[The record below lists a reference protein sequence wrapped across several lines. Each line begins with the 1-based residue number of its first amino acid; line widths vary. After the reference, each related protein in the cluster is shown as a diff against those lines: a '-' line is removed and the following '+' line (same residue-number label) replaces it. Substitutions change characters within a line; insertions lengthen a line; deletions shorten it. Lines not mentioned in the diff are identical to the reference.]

1 MKKKTSWSL
10 LLLLLITTTKNA
22 EARGEISQRDPLRD
36 IEMTQRLLELRRQ
49 QEYIDEQLQYPT
61 RNERRSEKS
70 EIVDIEEGKKYLFPN
85 IVVEGSTLYKS
96 EINKTLKK
104 YLNTEMGKKEIYELL
119 TDLSNIFLS
128 KGYMTTIVTLKS
140 GNVNTG
146 TLVYEIKEGKVNEI
160 KYKDENTSLM
170 KKLKLKLAFPLK
182 KNEMLTTQ
190 GMDQGIENMNIG
202 GNNNVAEVSAAEEYG
217 YSDLI
222 IEENYNPTGFSVG
235 LDNSGYKDKGRYK
248 VNFNFSQSNLLG
260 LNDRLTLNYI
270 ERLTKQR
277 KDDREP
283 NYDLGYAIPFGYWS
297 LAYNYN
303 LGDNYNTIR
312 SDIGS
317 YKTESKSQKH
327 KIKLSRIL
335 SRGEQH
341 KTTAYGTLVLKD
353 NFNTM
358 NGLVLDVSTKKYTN
372 FVIGIDHTNR
382 LLGGTIFGIL
392 EYERGVPWFGGEKD
406 PEVFRS
412 GDYKVE
418 YDKFN
423 FNLDWMRPFAILNQ
437 NFQYRMGMGGSYSED
452 RLLSANQF
460 SMGDEFTVRG
470 FKESSVSGNK
480 GVYINNTISYMGT
493 KDMNRFLAI
502 FQPFIGLDGGIS
514 RDKDLPTSDKLVG
527 GVVGVRANFN
537 GLSAALTYGV
547 PLRWAQGMPREK
559 NPLYLNVNYRM

>member
-22 EARGEISQRDPLRD
+22 EARGEITQRDPLRD

-406 PEVFRS
+406 PEVFKS

-480 GVYINNTISYMGT
+480 GVYINNTISYMGA

>member
-10 LLLLLITTTKNA
+10 LLLLLITTSENIK
-22 EARGEISQRDPLRD
+22 ARGDIPQRDPLREV
-36 IEMTQRLLELRRQ
+36 EMTQRLLELRKQ
-49 QEYIDEQLQYPT
+49 QKYIDEQLQYPT
-61 RNERRSEKS
+61 RNEQKS
-70 EIVDIEEGKKYLFPN
+70 KKNEIVNIEEGKKYLFPN
-85 IVVEGSTLYKS
+85 IIVEGSTLHRS
-96 EINKTLKK
+96 EVNKILKK

-119 TDLSNIFLS
+119 TELSNVFLS

-146 TLVYEIKEGKVNEI
+146 TLVYEIKEGKVSEI
-160 KYKDENTSLM
+160 KYKNDNKNFM
-170 KKLKLKLAFPLK
+170 KRLKLKLAFPLK
-182 KNEMLTTQ
+182 QNDLLTTQ

-202 GNNNVAEVSAAEEYG
+202 GNGNLAEILAAEDYG
-217 YSDLI
+217 YSNLL
-222 IEENYNPTGFSVG
+222 IEENYTPTGFNIG
-235 LDNSGYKDKGRYK
+235 LDNSGYRDKGKYK
-248 VNFNFSQSNLLG
+248 VNFNFGQSNLLG
-260 LNDRLTLNYI
+260 LNDMLTLNYI
-270 ERLTKQR
+270 ERLTKKR

-283 NYDLGYAIPFGYWS
+283 NYDIGYAIPFGYWS

-312 SDIGS
+312 SDIG
-317 YKTESKSQKH
+317 YYVTESKSKKH
-327 KIKLSRIL
+327 KIKLTRIL
-335 SRGEQH
+335 SRGEHH
-341 KTTAYGTLVLKD
+341 KTKAYGTLVLRD

-372 FVIGIDHTNR
+372 FVLGIDHTDR

-418 YDKFN
+418 YNKFN
-423 FNLDWMRPFAILNQ
+423 FNLDWMRPFEILNH
-437 NFQYRMGMGGSYSED
+437 NFQYRMGMGGAYSDD
-452 RLLSANQF
+452 RLLPANQF

-470 FKESSVSGNK
+470 FKESSISGNK
-480 GVYINNTISYMGT
+480 GIYINNTISYMGT

-527 GVVGVRANFN
+527 GAVGIRATFK
-537 GLSAALTYGV
+537 GFSAALTYGI
-547 PLRWAQGMPREK
+547 PLRWAQDMPREK
-559 NPLYLNVNYRM
+559 NPIYLNVNYRL